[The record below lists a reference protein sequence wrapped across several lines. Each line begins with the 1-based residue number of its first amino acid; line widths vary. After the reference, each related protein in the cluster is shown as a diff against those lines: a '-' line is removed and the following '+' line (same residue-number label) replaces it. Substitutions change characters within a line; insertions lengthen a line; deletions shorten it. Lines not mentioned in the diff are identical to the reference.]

1 MREGETED
9 KEAAGSLVP
18 VCAGRVAHAADVAI
32 DWCGG
37 REKKQQLAMSQ
48 VVQQEAEEERD
59 RLRESLAF
67 MQEKFIDLQHHE
79 RQVAVLTRKLQ

>member
-9 KEAAGSLVP
+9 KEAAGSPGV
-18 VCAGRVAHAADVAI
+18 AARVAHAADVAI

-79 RQVAVLTRKLQ
+79 RQVAVLTRELQ